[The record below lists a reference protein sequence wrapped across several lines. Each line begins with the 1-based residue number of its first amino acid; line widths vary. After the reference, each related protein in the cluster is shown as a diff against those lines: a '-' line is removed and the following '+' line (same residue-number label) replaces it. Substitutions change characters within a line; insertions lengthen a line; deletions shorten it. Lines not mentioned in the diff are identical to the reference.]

1 MRLCWVTEAWTGH
14 TGVGVVGISRRTK
27 NLKAKKAVFRVIGVP
42 GQKASQRRGG
52 AEQRKVVRAHG
63 GSVVPEPRL
72 ENAQP
77 VVAQKLTCLTPHL
90 VPS

>member
-52 AEQRKVVRAHG
+52 AEQRLSA
-63 GSVVPEPRL
+63 
-72 ENAQP
+72 
-77 VVAQKLTCLTPHL
+77 LTAVLWFPNRG
-90 VPS
+90 